1 MLHIA
6 RDRLFAKGQ
15 GEEKLLKDTSQLKLQ
30 LKDLKYSHIREAIID
45 KSENIRLGPIQ
56 IK

>member
-45 KSENIRLGPIQ
+45 KSENILIDPIQ